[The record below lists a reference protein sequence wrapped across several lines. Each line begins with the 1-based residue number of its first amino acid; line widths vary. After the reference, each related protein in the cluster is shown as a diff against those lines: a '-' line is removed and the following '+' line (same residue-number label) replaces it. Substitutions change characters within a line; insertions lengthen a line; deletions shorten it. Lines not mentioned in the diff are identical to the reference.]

1 MAFNVPSLPA
11 LVEQVQG
18 DFAVD
23 PLRQS
28 DAVVMARTV
37 GGVAFG
43 LYGYLQWLARQI
55 LPDTADEETL
65 ERDAVLRLEVPRLP
79 AVAANGTAGFQAMAG
94 ALLDP
99 GTLLQSQDGRRY
111 RVTVS
116 VVTVAGANVA
126 ALEAVT
132 PGAAGNL
139 APGVELRLVSPVLGV
154 VDGFTVQAPGITG
167 GTDQEAV
174 EALRERVVRSY
185 RIIPHG
191 GDADD
196 YVTWALEVP
205 GVTRAWVVKNLVGLG
220 TVGVFAVRDNDPNI
234 APDVAELAALG
245 AHLESRRPVTAEVYP
260 MAPTLVPVTFSLSV
274 RPDSLAIR
282 AAVEAQLRD
291 LVAREAELG
300 GPVLLSHVRAVISAA
315 AGENDYTLTSPAA
328 DLVAGALSLLTFG
341 GCVWL

>member
-11 LVEQVQG
+11 LVDQVQG
-18 DFAVD
+18 DLAVD

-28 DAVVMARTV
+28 DAVVVSRAV

-43 LYGYLQWLARQI
+43 LYGYLQWIARQI

-65 ERDAVLRLEVPRLP
+65 ERDADLRLEVARRP
-79 AVAANGTAGFQAMAG
+79 AVAATGPAQFQAMAG
-94 ALLDP
+94 ALLDA

-111 RVTVS
+111 RVAAAVNT
-116 VVTVAGANVA
+116 TAGANTA

-139 APGVELRLVSPVLGV
+139 AAGVELRLVSPVLGV
-154 VDGFTVQAPGITG
+154 VDGFTVQAPGVTG
-167 GTDQEAV
+167 GTDQESV
-174 EALRERVVRSY
+174 ESLRERVVRSY
-185 RIIPHG
+185 RVIPHG

-205 GVTRAWVVKNLVGLG
+205 GITRAWVVRNLVGLG
-220 TVGVFAVRDNDPNI
+220 TVGVFAVRDNDPSI
-234 APDVAELAALG
+234 APDASELAALQ
-245 AHLESRRPVTAEVYP
+245 AHLEIRRPVTAEVYA

-282 AAVEAQLRD
+282 AAVEANLRD

-300 GPVLLSHVRAVISAA
+300 GKVLLSHIRAAISAA
-315 AGENDYTLTSPAA
+315 AGENDYTLASPSADLSPAA
-328 DLVAGALSLLTFG
+328 LGLLTFG